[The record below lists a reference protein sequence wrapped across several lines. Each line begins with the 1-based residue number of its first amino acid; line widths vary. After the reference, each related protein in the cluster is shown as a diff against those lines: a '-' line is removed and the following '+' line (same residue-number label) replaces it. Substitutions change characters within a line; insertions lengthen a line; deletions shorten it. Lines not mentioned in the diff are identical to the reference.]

1 MATVVT
7 GADVNRRSNRRA
19 SIARG
24 YPQGHSGTGD
34 RVSKEAREQPSKLRY
49 GSGMRIS
56 VNGSNIELLEPDVFT
71 AFDVVAP
78 NLSADQVLTA
88 LGGHGSPS
96 TEPDHVFVA
105 IAAVRSM
112 AGDAA
117 DRDWEEQFQAMIA
130 YAASKGWLNDA
141 GDKIMGHLAP
151 N

>member
-1 MATVVT
+1 
-7 GADVNRRSNRRA
+7 
-19 SIARG
+19 
-24 YPQGHSGTGD
+24 
-34 RVSKEAREQPSKLRY
+34 
-49 GSGMRIS
+49 MRIS
-56 VNGSNIELLEPDVFT
+56 VNGSDTSLLEPDVFT
-71 AFDVVAP
+71 AFDVLAP
-78 NLSADQVLTA
+78 SLSTDQVLA
-88 LGGHGSPS
+88 VLGGHGSPS
-96 TEPDHVFVA
+96 AEPDHVFVA